1 MFAYIIRKYTYLMN
15 NFPSL
20 AGQVLI
26 AMPSIGDARF
36 ERTVIYLCVH
46 DEDGAMGIVLNRAD
60 ATRKVGDVLHEL
72 GLAESAAGDT
82 DRQGSN
88 TALGSRVLLGGPVE
102 KSRGFVLHSPH
113 IVEREGTVAV
123 TDDVHLSTTL
133 DILRD
138 IGAGKGPGRFLL
150 ALGFASWSAGQ
161 LDEEILQNAWLHGA
175 MDADRLFD
183 TPTELHYAASLTN
196 LGVDLHQLSHSAGR
210 G

>member
-1 MFAYIIRKYTYLMN
+1 MN

-46 DEDGAMGIVLNRAD
+46 DEEGAMGIVLNRAD
-60 ATRKVGDVLHEL
+60 AKRHVGDVLREL
-72 GLAESAAGDT
+72 SLIDDQAIISPEADESTPLLA
-82 DRQGSN
+82 
-88 TALGSRVLLGGPVE
+88 RVLLGGPVE
-102 KSRGFVLHSPH
+102 KSRGFVLHTPH
-113 IVEREGTVAV
+113 VLEREGTVAV

-138 IGAGKGPGRFLL
+138 IGMGKGPERFLL

-161 LDEEILQNAWLHGA
+161 LDDEILQNAWLHGA

-196 LGVDLHQLSHSAGR
+196 LGVDLHKLSHSAGR

>member
-1 MFAYIIRKYTYLMN
+1 MKE
-15 NFPSL
+15 FPSL

-46 DEDGAMGIVLNRAD
+46 DEEGAMGIVLNRPD
-60 ATRKVGDVLHEL
+60 AKRQIGDVLSEL
-72 GLAESAAGDT
+72 SLIDAPASDLTETNENDHLQA
-82 DRQGSN
+82 
-88 TALGSRVLLGGPVE
+88 RVLLGGPVE
-102 KSRGFVLHSPH
+102 KSRGFVLHAPH
-113 IVEREGTVAV
+113 IEEREGTVAV

-138 IGAGKGPGRFLL
+138 IGAGKGPDRFLL

-161 LDEEILQNAWLHGA
+161 LDEEILQNSWLHGA

-183 TPTELHYAASLTN
+183 TPAELHYAASLTN
-196 LGVDLHQLSHSAGR
+196 LGVDLHQLSHIAGR

>member
-1 MFAYIIRKYTYLMN
+1 MN

-60 ATRKVGDVLHEL
+60 AKRHVGDVLREL
-72 GLAESAAGDT
+72 SLIDDQAMISPEADESTPLLA
-82 DRQGSN
+82 
-88 TALGSRVLLGGPVE
+88 RVLLGGPVE
-102 KSRGFVLHSPH
+102 KSRGFVLHAPH
-113 IVEREGTVAV
+113 VLEREGTVAV

-138 IGAGKGPGRFLL
+138 IGMGRGPERFLL

-196 LGVDLHQLSHSAGR
+196 LGVDLHKLSHSAGR

>member
-1 MFAYIIRKYTYLMN
+1 MN
-15 NFPSL
+15 EFPSL
-20 AGQVLI
+20 AGQILI

-46 DEDGAMGIVLNRAD
+46 DEDGAMGIVLNRPD
-60 ATRKVGDVLHEL
+60 AKRQVADVLREL
-72 GLAESAAGDT
+72 SLIDDTVSTTSATEET
-82 DRQGSN
+82 DPLQ
-88 TALGSRVLLGGPVE
+88 ARVLLGGPVE
-102 KSRGFVLHSPH
+102 KSRGFVLHAPH
-113 IVEREGTVAV
+113 VVEREGTVAV

-138 IGAGKGPGRFLL
+138 IGADKGPDRFLL
-150 ALGFASWSAGQ
+150 ALGFASWAAGQ
-161 LDEEILQNAWLHGA
+161 LDDEILQNAWLHGV

-196 LGVDLHQLSHSAGR
+196 LGVDLHQLSHIAGR

>member
-1 MFAYIIRKYTYLMN
+1 MKE
-15 NFPSL
+15 FPSL

-46 DEDGAMGIVLNRAD
+46 DEDGAMGIVLNRPD
-60 ATRKVGDVLHEL
+60 AKRHVGDVLSEL
-72 GLAESAAGDT
+72 GLLEDPIST
-82 DRQGSN
+82 DSGNEEIDHLQ
-88 TALGSRVLLGGPVE
+88 ARVLLGGPVE
-102 KSRGFVLHSPH
+102 KSRGFVLHAPH
-113 IVEREGTVAV
+113 VVEREGTVAV

-138 IGAGKGPGRFLL
+138 IGASKGPDRFLL
-150 ALGFASWSAGQ
+150 ALGFASWTAGQ
-161 LDEEILQNAWLHGA
+161 LDDEILQNSWLHGVMEA
-175 MDADRLFD
+175 ERLFD

-196 LGVDLHQLSHSAGR
+196 LGVDLHQLSHIAGR

>member
-1 MFAYIIRKYTYLMN
+1 MDD
-15 NFPSL
+15 FPSL

-46 DEDGAMGIVLNRAD
+46 DEEGAMGIVLNRPD
-60 ATRKVGDVLHEL
+60 TKRQVGDVLSEL
-72 GLAESAAGDT
+72 SLADDT
-82 DRQGSN
+82 ISDDNEQASPLE
-88 TALGSRVLLGGPVE
+88 ARVLLGGPVE
-102 KSRGFVLHSPH
+102 KSRGFVLHAPH
-113 IVEREGTVAV
+113 VVEREGTVAV

-138 IGAGKGPGRFLL
+138 IGSGKGPHRFLL

-161 LDEEILQNAWLHGA
+161 LDDEILQNAWLHGA

-183 TPTELHYAASLTN
+183 TPAELHYAASLTS
-196 LGVDLHQLSHSAGR
+196 LGVDLHQLSHIAGR

>member
-1 MFAYIIRKYTYLMN
+1 
-15 NFPSL
+15 
-20 AGQVLI
+20 
-26 AMPSIGDARF
+26 
-36 ERTVIYLCVH
+36 
-46 DEDGAMGIVLNRAD
+46 MGIVLNRAD
-60 ATRKVGDVLHEL
+60 ATRRVGDVLREL
-72 GLAESAAGDT
+72 GLTEDTASDTGQAEAAV
-82 DRQGSN
+82 
-88 TALGSRVLLGGPVE
+88 ALQKRVLLGGPVE

-138 IGAGKGPGRFLL
+138 IGAGKGPDRFLL

-175 MDADRLFD
+175 MDSGRLFD

-196 LGVDLHQLSHSAGR
+196 LGVDLHKLSHDAGR

>member
-1 MFAYIIRKYTYLMN
+1 MN

-60 ATRKVGDVLHEL
+60 AKRHVGDVLREL
-72 GLAESAAGDT
+72 SLIDDQAIISPEADESTPLLA
-82 DRQGSN
+82 
-88 TALGSRVLLGGPVE
+88 RVLLGGPVE
-102 KSRGFVLHSPH
+102 KSRGFVLHAPH
-113 IVEREGTVAV
+113 VLEREGTVAV

-138 IGAGKGPGRFLL
+138 IGMGRGPERFLL

-196 LGVDLHQLSHSAGR
+196 LGVDLHKLSHSAGR

>member
-1 MFAYIIRKYTYLMN
+1 MN

-60 ATRKVGDVLHEL
+60 AKRHVGDVLREL
-72 GLAESAAGDT
+72 SLVDDQASISAEADESDPLHA
-82 DRQGSN
+82 
-88 TALGSRVLLGGPVE
+88 RVLLGGPVE
-102 KSRGFVLHSPH
+102 KSRGFVLHAPH
-113 IVEREGTVAV
+113 VVEREGTVAV

-138 IGAGKGPGRFLL
+138 IGIGKGPDRFLL

-196 LGVDLHQLSHSAGR
+196 LGVDLHQLSHRAGR

>member
-1 MFAYIIRKYTYLMN
+1 MN
-15 NFPSL
+15 EFPSL
-20 AGQVLI
+20 AGQILI

-46 DEDGAMGIVLNRAD
+46 DEDGAMGIVLNRPD
-60 ATRKVGDVLHEL
+60 AKRQVADVLREL
-72 GLAESAAGDT
+72 SLIDDQVSTTSATEET
-82 DRQGSN
+82 DPLQ
-88 TALGSRVLLGGPVE
+88 ARVLLGGPIE
-102 KSRGFVLHSPH
+102 KSRGFVLHAPH
-113 IVEREGTVAV
+113 VVEREGTVAV

-138 IGAGKGPGRFLL
+138 IGADKGPDRFLL
-150 ALGFASWSAGQ
+150 ALGFASWAAGQ
-161 LDEEILQNAWLHGA
+161 LDDEILQNAWLHGV

-196 LGVDLHQLSHSAGR
+196 LGVDLHQLSHIAGR